1 MNYRD
6 INAATAHHIH
16 GDLQLAS
23 RYYNK
28 IFRRLNGPPRW
39 LYTQLYQAFREVKT
53 ANGSFMRYNP
63 NWNQTIE
70 ETISSYDIER
80 PRRRTCLHPI
90 YTAADLVCTCCCCH
104 YRCPTHSPEYY
115 C

>member
-16 GDLQLAS
+16 SDLQLAS

-53 ANGSFMRYNP
+53 TNGSFMQYNP
-63 NWNQTIE
+63 DWNQTTE
-70 ETISSYDIER
+70 ETISSYDIE
-80 PRRRTCLHPI
+80 
-90 YTAADLVCTCCCCH
+90 
-104 YRCPTHSPEYY
+104 
-115 C
+115 